1 MRLQGK
7 RSSSSLVKAAKG
19 TGVFTISETGELK
32 RRWKLIEG
40 GRLTIGRAFDN
51 DIRIDDLRVS
61 RHHAI
66 IRSVTRDQAVIRNV
80 SSGNLLLVNGQ
91 NVSNE
96 AGERPLKSGDQIKII
111 PGIFTVAW
119 EDEGVVGYND
129 EPLSSSTTFTP
140 TVSGFTSL
148 LSSAAQGSE
157 SKEKELEELRRKA
170 EVLAHLCDMSAALAT
185 VFDPKSVLEYATDIV
200 MRMIGADCCAALL
213 VEQSEDPQ
221 PVSLRF
227 RDADPQNPEQRSISR
242 TAVRTAI
249 EKRLMLS
256 SQDVVGDMTLPVS
269 RATIMQGIRSLAC
282 APLVGREGVYGA
294 LYVDRRGQPEPFTE
308 LDTQLLAA
316 VASQAATAVEAA
328 RAHERMKRETLAREL
343 YKRFMPEH
351 LIAELLDC
359 PEKFHLGG
367 INKRI
372 SVLFCDVRGFTRLA
386 HRAPP
391 ETIVDLLNIL
401 FTEMAAEI
409 FSNQGTLNKYLGDGL
424 MALFGAPVGGESDAV
439 SAVNAAIGMQ
449 RRIKQV
455 NLQLAAKG
463 LPSVT
468 LGIGINTGEA
478 TIGCIGAEQRSE
490 YTAIGDT
497 VNIASRI
504 EGIAHPGQILVTHET
519 VKELDDQFPL
529 SEPWKV
535 EVKHIDEPVQV
546 YSVKYEVAEEM
557 NAPA

>member
-1 MRLQGK
+1 M
-7 RSSSSLVKAAKG
+7 
-19 TGVFTISETGELK
+19 FTISETEGLK
-32 RRWKLIEG
+32 RQWKLSEG
-40 GRLTIGRAFDN
+40 AHLSIGRAFDN

-61 RHHAI
+61 RHHAVL
-66 IRSVTRDQAVIRNV
+66 RSVGKDQAAIRNV
-80 SSGNLLLVNGQ
+80 SSGNLLLVNAQ

-96 AGERPLKSGDQIKII
+96 AGERPLKNGDQIKII
-111 PGIFTVAW
+111 PAIFTVTW

-129 EPLSSSTTFTP
+129 EPLSQSTTFTP
-140 TVSGFTSL
+140 ATSGFTSL
-148 LSSAAQGSE
+148 ISNTFTARI

-170 EVLAHLCDMSAALAT
+170 EMLAHLCDMSAALAT

-213 VEQSEDPQ
+213 AEQGEDPQ
-221 PVSLRF
+221 PVSIRF
-227 RDADPQNPEQRSISR
+227 RDGGGVDANPSSPRSISR

-249 EKRLMLS
+249 DRRVLLS
-256 SQDVVGDMTLPVS
+256 SQDVIGDEALQVS
-269 RATIMQGIRSLAC
+269 RVTIMQGIRSLAC

-294 LYVDRRGQPEPFTE
+294 LYVDRRGVPEPFTE

-351 LIAELLDC
+351 LITELLDC

-367 INKRI
+367 INRRI

-409 FSNQGTLNKYLGDGL
+409 FAHQGTLNKYLGDGL
-424 MALFGAPVGGESDAV
+424 MALFGAPVGSEVHAV
-439 SAVNAAIGMQ
+439 SAVSAAIGMQ
-449 RRIKQV
+449 QRIRQV
-455 NLQLAAKG
+455 NQQLAAKG

-478 TIGCIGAEQRSE
+478 TVGCIGAEQRSE

-504 EGIAHPGQILVTHET
+504 EGIAHPGQILVTEET
-519 VKELDDQFPL
+519 VKELADQFLL
-529 SEPWKV
+529 SEPWRV

-546 YSVKYEVAEEM
+546 YSVKYNLAG
-557 NAPA
+557 ADDPTR